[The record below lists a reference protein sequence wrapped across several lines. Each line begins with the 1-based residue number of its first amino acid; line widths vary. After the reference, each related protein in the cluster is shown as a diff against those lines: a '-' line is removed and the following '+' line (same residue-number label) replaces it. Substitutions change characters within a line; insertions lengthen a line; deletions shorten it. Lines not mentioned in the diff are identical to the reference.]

1 VIFYACGT
9 RAAGRPQL
17 PPPPAG
23 GERAPA
29 GTGWPRCWH
38 VRCRRHADRGAAHDR
53 VVHITAT
60 SRPHCCPA
68 EAASQPAH
76 TDQSGETRRE
86 GRRLCEFDGCTR
98 TRLREDRSLRQPGIQ
113 HHAIRGRSYT
123 GPVRRLAMRI
133 ATLLVLAGTVRGS
146 GACCLLVRGLQI
158 ARQHCGYAHC
168 VDDTEQER
176 DLNASAL
183 SPRPCPGLFCVGR
196 CLVS

>member
-1 VIFYACGT
+1 VIFDACGT
-9 RAAGRPQL
+9 RAVGLPQL
-17 PPPPAG
+17 PAPPAG

-29 GTGWPRCWH
+29 AGTRYAVPQTAALLMTGWCTSLPP
-38 VRCRRHADRGAAHDR
+38 AAH
-53 VVHITAT
+53 TAVLPKPL
-60 SRPHCCPA
+60 R
-68 EAASQPAH
+68 SQP
-76 TDQSGETRRE
+76 TQIKVVKRGEK
-86 GRRLCEFDGCTR
+86 GRRLCEFDGCC
-98 TRLREDRSLRQPGIQ
+98 TRLREDRSLRQPGTQ
-113 HHAIRGRSYT
+113 HHAIRVRSYT